1 MGLYENFPYT
11 NFQNLNLDWILREI
25 KKIPGEIEDA
35 VKAGIKHEINSKSTT
50 EVKLQLA
57 EIRPGEI
64 TAGISTYVADIT
76 NTLAARGI
84 FTNDINTIEVGP
96 GKTYT
101 DLVAAVNSVQDNSVP
116 TIIYLYPGSYPTNNA
131 ASQNDGFGLA
141 IDNIYIIGVGNRNA
155 ININYTGKS
164 DTASAICLKNSCG
177 LYNLRV
183 TGEGGMYAVHDDF
196 HNRNNTPLQIR
207 TVMDCEIYGSKG
219 AIQAYG
225 AGIKSNQWLRII
237 NTYICGLNGTDGF
250 RIHNYTGVDQSSHI
264 DIINCDFAGD
274 GSKRSDMLFG
284 IVSNIEG
291 STITLPVIVNIIGSP
306 EIFATIFPEPGQTAT
321 SCPFT
326 FYCDTPIQL
335 NDLTGTMRLWDQH
348 ISVMKWMPYNINAA
362 PTVGNTVRLVNN
374 SLVQN
379 FIPGP
384 NISKYN
390 AYGVV
395 LRMDTAN
402 KRAFVLRKG
411 YTSTNFANATR
422 LTNFTV
428 ADNGSI
434 GTDASGLVVGHRNN
448 NSMSYFNFEH

>member
-11 NFQNLNLDWILREI
+11 NFQNLNLDWILKEI
-25 KKIPGEIEDA
+25 KKIPDEIESA
-35 VKAGIKHEINSKSTT
+35 VNAAMEQEMNSKIKA
-50 EVKLQLA
+50 EVTAQLA
-57 EIRPGEI
+57 EILPGEI
-64 TAGISTYVADIT
+64 TAGISTYVSDIT

-84 FTNDINTIEVGP
+84 FTNDIKTIEVGS
-96 GKTYT
+96 GKTYS

-116 TIIYLYPGSYPTNNA
+116 TIIYLYPGSYSTNNA

-141 IDNIYIIGVGNRNA
+141 IDNIYIVGVGNRNA
-155 ININYTGKS
+155 ININYTGDS

-237 NTYICGLNGTDGF
+237 NTYICGLAGTDGF
-250 RIHNYTGVDQSSHI
+250 RIHNYTGVDQSSRI
-264 DIINCDFAGD
+264 DIINCDFEGNGD
-274 GSKRSDMLFG
+274 KRSGMLFG

-291 STITLPVIVNIIGSP
+291 STITLPVMVNIIGSH
-306 EIFATIFPEPGQTAT
+306 EIFATIFAESGQTAT

-348 ISVMKWMPYNINAA
+348 IAGMKWMPYNTAA
-362 PTVGNTVRLVNN
+362 TPAVGKTVMLVNN

-379 FIPGP
+379 FSPGAS
-384 NISKYN
+384 ISKYN

-395 LRMDTAN
+395 LRLDTTN

-411 YTSTNFANATR
+411 YTSTNFGSAAA
-422 LTNFTV
+422 LANFTV
-428 ADNGSI
+428 ANDGSI